1 MTDRKE
7 ALIALRDA
15 VKSAEIKHY
24 HWSILAGAFPQHA
37 WSAVKSAYH
46 GSLDAAIVLIVVEM
60 PDEGWE
66 VYRTAKYPGMI
77 PGSSQYPYAAKVGW
91 GVTFKGE
98 ADTPARALLLAILEA
113 LIAKEG
119 EGHD

>member
-7 ALIALRDA
+7 ALIALRDKVREWIFGA
-15 VKSAEIKHY
+15 DDDRPNDLWGAEAATVF
-24 HWSILAGAFPQHA
+24 WRAFD
-37 WSAVKSAYH
+37 
-46 GSLDAAIVLIVVEM
+46 GSLDAAIMLLKIVL

-91 GVTFKGE
+91 GATFKGE
-98 ADTPARALLLAILEA
+98 EYTPARALLLAILEA

-119 EGHD
+119 GEG